1 MSKRIVHDIDFQKE
15 GAHVALVSKGAN
27 QQEVLLMKKKEELK
41 KAADEVFISTS
52 MQTFLTTFFYMWRE
66 DAAELATV
74 LGYEPQEW
82 TYDII
87 GDDTNV
93 TLLKSLTSED
103 KVSQDLYEKIEKM
116 GVEFTQ
122 LIKEGIEMKKTK
134 EELKKEA
141 DAKVDLQKSID
152 DAVTAAL
159 AKEAVKTAELKKEL
173 EAKETAI
180 ADLKKAGDTRIKDGY
195 VALCKGYSFVEDA
208 DILAET
214 LFKCKEVE
222 GFNLLLDTLEKA
234 RTAIAGELEGEEG
247 TDQEKILEKDAKEP
261 DHLQKTA
268 DLIKARHGNK
278 ENK

>member
-1 MSKRIVHDIDFQKE
+1 
-15 GAHVALVSKGAN
+15 
-27 QQEVLLMKKKEELK
+27 
-41 KAADEVFISTS
+41 
-52 MQTFLTTFFYMWRE
+52 MWTD

-87 GDDTNV
+87 GDDTQV
-93 TLLKSLTSED
+93 TLLKSLKSGD
-103 KVSQDLYEKIEKM
+103 KISQDLYEKIEKM

-141 DAKVDLQKSID
+141 DAKVALQKSID
-152 DAVTAAL
+152 DAVKTAL
-159 AKEAVKTAELKKEL
+159 EKEAVKTEKLKKEL
-173 EAKETAI
+173 EDKDTAI
-180 ADLKKAGDTRIKDGY
+180 ADLKKVEDTRIKDGY
-195 VALCKGYSFVEDA
+195 IALCKGYSFVEDA
-208 DILAET
+208 DVFAET

-234 RTAIAGELEGEEG
+234 RTAIAGELEGEAG
-247 TDQEKILEKDAKEP
+247 TDQEKLLKTEDKVP
-261 DHLQKTA
+261 DHLTKTA
-268 DLIKARHGNK
+268 DLIKERHGNK